1 MILKRWINKKNLLLA
16 TKFCVFLVIASIPFI
31 SISQMIGID
40 TFLDSFE
47 NSEYYLCFQDE
58 DGLYATN
65 TNDKDYVIIQESSHP
80 GFSAEKN
87 DFIIYLTNDNELSCS
102 RIYHITSIGTTKR
115 YHTQD
120 KESIGHHVLENQVL
134 GKIIKVVDDNI
145 LNSISISVW
154 EISINNLNI
163 RALFS

>member
-1 MILKRWINKKNLLLA
+1 MTFKRWIDKKILTLA
-16 TKFCVFLVIASIPFI
+16 IKFCLFLLIVSIPFI

-47 NSEYYLCFQDE
+47 NSEYYLCLQD
-58 DGLYATN
+58 DNGLYAIN
-65 TNDKDYVIIQESSHP
+65 KHEKDYVIIQQSKHP
-80 GFSAEKN
+80 HFSAEKN
-87 DFIIYLTNDNELSCS
+87 DYIIYFTNDNELTC
-102 RIYHITSIGTTKR
+102 RRVYHISCIGTNKR

-145 LNSISISVW
+145 LNSISISIW

-163 RALFS
+163 RDLIS